1 MLTQY
6 GAYREAAM
14 HSLSLG
20 TFRGAERLRRTI
32 GGTSN
37 ASAYSYPGTTA
48 HAIARTGTWP
58 TQAGN
63 CLSRPIGERAGV
75 PWFRGIFGAG
85 RGVPRIDFRSV
96 YGNCAASALRL
107 HKRRERHGVYLGS
120 GKSDHYRC
128 PHAAAGSRDAVSRWS
143 SLAAR
148 DSCCSVLFWCLL
160 VAGERR
166 RQHQHPCLPRLRQPH
181 RLRLCLRRSPG
192 PKGCSSMSSMNR
204 RSPAK
209 ATRSTS
215 RSARPFHRSRS
226 SVHR

>member
-1 MLTQY
+1 MSGSGAAVPTQY

-14 HSLSLG
+14 HSLSFG
-20 TFRGAERLRRTI
+20 TFRGVERLRRTI

-37 ASAYSYPGTTA
+37 APAYSHRGTAA
-48 HAIARTGTWP
+48 HAIARVGTWH

-75 PWFRGIFGAG
+75 PWVRGTSGAG

-128 PHAAAGSRDAVSRWS
+128 PHAAAGSGDAVSQWS
-143 SLAAR
+143 RLAAR
-148 DSCCSVLFWCLL
+148 ESCSVLFWY
-160 VAGERR
+160 
-166 RQHQHPCLPRLRQPH
+166 
-181 RLRLCLRRSPG
+181 
-192 PKGCSSMSSMNR
+192 
-204 RSPAK
+204 
-209 ATRSTS
+209 
-215 RSARPFHRSRS
+215 
-226 SVHR
+226 